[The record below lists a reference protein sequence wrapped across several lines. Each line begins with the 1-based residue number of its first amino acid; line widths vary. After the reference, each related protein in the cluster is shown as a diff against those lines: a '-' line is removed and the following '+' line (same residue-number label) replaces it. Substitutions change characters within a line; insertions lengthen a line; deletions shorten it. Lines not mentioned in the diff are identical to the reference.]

1 MRKRN
6 IWITR
11 ALGLLL
17 IFLSIGVAQWAVPV
31 VLFTLW
37 GMEFTGAGVIAML
50 GLAIIIG
57 PHMGDVIKWVDRLS
71 RAGSR
76 LLLARA
82 GVNYDASLQDKMKT
96 KKGPAGEDSGA
107 APPGG

>member
-1 MRKRN
+1 MSRRN

-11 ALGLLL
+11 ALGLVLV
-17 IFLSIGVAQWAVPV
+17 FLAIGVAQWAAPV

-37 GMEFTGAGVIAML
+37 GMEFTGAGVVAML
-50 GLAIIIG
+50 GLSTIIA
-57 PHMGDVIKWVDRLS
+57 PHMGDVIKWVDWLS

-96 KKGPAGEDSGA
+96 EKGPAGEDSGKE
-107 APPGG
+107 PPGG